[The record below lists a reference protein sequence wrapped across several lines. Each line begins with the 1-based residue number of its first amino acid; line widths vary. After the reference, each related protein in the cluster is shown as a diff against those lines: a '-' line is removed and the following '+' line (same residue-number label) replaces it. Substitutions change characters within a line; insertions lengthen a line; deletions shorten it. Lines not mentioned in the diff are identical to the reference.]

1 MSLDLNEV
9 KAAQARVYA
18 EVSVYEKGDAALGFL
33 DSGVVDDLVTEVE
46 RLRHVLETHEAQY
59 RRHRDDG
66 YRLSAKHERERD
78 EARAEVERLREEVA
92 LLRDA
97 SLRYE
102 RSKRRG
108 NYDRIGVDADGYA
121 WRVSGDMWSMVR
133 TTTANGPIPEPV
145 TWYVPELDRDGWR
158 DLFHQAKRANREA
171 RAALDRVR
179 AVWQP
184 HLDAVP
190 LGLPCQCVGCQMGR
204 AIDGVQPPH
213 DGDETAGQ
221 DRRTT
226 IDAITHDPCC
236 SSHGKALTCAQYRR
250 THFVEVRPCCAHD
263 ARALDGAS

>member
-1 MSLDLNEV
+1 VVTPDE
-9 KAAQARVYA
+9 R
-18 EVSVYEKGDAALGFL
+18 AALRADHLRQGDVDTEFWCLACDGDSWPCDTVRLL
-33 DSGVVDDLVTEVE
+33 DALDA
-46 RLRHVLETHEAQY
+46 ET
-59 RRHRDDG
+59 RRAEQWASRAE
-66 YRLSAKHERERD
+66 SFERERD

-179 AVWQP
+179 AL
-184 HLDAVP
+184 HLRPTVGGEVVGDFCDECD
-190 LGLPCQCVGCQMGR
+190 GDWPCATIR
-204 AIDGVQPPH
+204 AIDG
-213 DGDETAGQ
+213 
-221 DRRTT
+221 
-226 IDAITHDPCC
+226 
-236 SSHGKALTCAQYRR
+236 
-250 THFVEVRPCCAHD
+250 
-263 ARALDGAS
+263 GAS

>member
-1 MSLDLNEV
+1 MTPDE
-9 KAAQARVYA
+9 R
-18 EVSVYEKGDAALGFL
+18 AALRADHLRQGDVDTEFWCLACDGDSWPCDTVRLL
-33 DSGVVDDLVTEVE
+33 DALDA
-46 RLRHVLETHEAQY
+46 ET
-59 RRHRDDG
+59 RRAEQWASRAE
-66 YRLSAKHERERD
+66 SFERERD

-179 AVWQP
+179 ALLAEWGGRETNDDTW
-184 HLDAVP
+184 HLYEE
-190 LGLPCQCVGCQMGR
+190 LR
-204 AIDGVQPPH
+204 A
-213 DGDETAGQ
+213 
-221 DRRTT
+221 
-226 IDAITHDPCC
+226 AI
-236 SSHGKALTCAQYRR
+236 G
-250 THFVEVRPCCAHD
+250 
-263 ARALDGAS
+263 GAW